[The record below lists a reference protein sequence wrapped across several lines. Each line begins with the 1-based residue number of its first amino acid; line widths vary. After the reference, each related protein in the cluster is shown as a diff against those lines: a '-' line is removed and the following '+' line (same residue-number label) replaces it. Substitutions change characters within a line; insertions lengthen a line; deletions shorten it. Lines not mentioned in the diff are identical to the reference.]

1 MQRLRVL
8 LALLVL
14 SVCVPASAQQRQLH
28 WDELSVTARLD
39 AEGRLHVEERQSMVF
54 TGDWNGGERTFDIRP
69 RQALQFERMSRI
81 DSTTGVE
88 TPLTEGSLD
97 EVDHYSFPERKIL
110 RWRARSTSDPAFD
123 NTKLTYVLYY
133 TLSNVLL
140 KEGEEYVLDHDFA
153 FSKRDGPIDQ
163 FKLALA
169 LDPAWQTKGALQE
182 TWTADA
188 IPPGKSFVLRVP
200 LRYTGASAPV
210 SDSGLGPDAEAMLM
224 ALAVV
229 PMLLLGYALLREKM
243 LGRLEPPASEI
254 SRGWLEQNLLR
265 ERPEVIGA
273 LWDGDVGS
281 SEVSATLARMVGEK
295 RLKSEVKN
303 GDMSLEILTRKD
315 LDEYEQ
321 ALLDGLFFRGNH
333 TSTEAIRKHYA
344 DSGFNPAEKMAPGLQ
359 KFSEARLPPG
369 DPAKPSG
376 LVPTLLFLAAIAA
389 LVYTVGQHRELLVTA
404 VIIFFGSLFAG
415 GLATIAPNFW
425 RKRKALGI
433 GTALLS
439 MIPAALITAGVAF
452 VIWRSASTGAPDLPR
467 EMQAALALSGLW
479 IFANAVGALRSK
491 ESREAIA
498 RIKMLG
504 AARGYFRDELS
515 KERPAIDD
523 SWYPYLLAFGLNKQV
538 ESWFTN
544 FPGRSSSRDNDGWAS
559 SSSSSSSSTSS
570 PSSGSSWSGG
580 GGAFGGAG
588 ATGMWAAAASGMAAG
603 VAAPSSSSDSSSS
616 SSSSSGGSS
625 GGGGGGGW

>member
-1 MQRLRVL
+1 MLWRSRVHF
-8 LALLVL
+8 ALLVL
-14 SVCVPASAQQRQLH
+14 SVCATASAQQRQLH
-28 WDELSVTARLD
+28 WDELSVKARLD
-39 AEGRLHVEERQSMVF
+39 AEGRLRVEERQVMVF

-69 RQALQFERMSRI
+69 RQQLQFERMSRI
-81 DSTTGVE
+81 DSATGVE
-88 TPLTEGSLD
+88 TPMKEGSLD
-97 EVDHYSFPERKIL
+97 EVDHYAFAGRNIL

-123 NTKLTYVLYY
+123 NTKLTYVLNY

-153 FSKRDGPIDQ
+153 FSKREGPIDQ

-169 LDPAWQTKGALQE
+169 LDPVWQTKGVLQE

-200 LRYTGASAPV
+200 LRFTGVSAPV
-210 SDSGLGPDAEAMLM
+210 ADSGLGADAESMLL

-229 PMLLLGYALLREKM
+229 PLLLLGYALLREKM
-243 LGRLEPPASEI
+243 LGRLEPAASEI
-254 SRGWLEQNLLR
+254 SRGWVEQNLLR
-265 ERPEVIGA
+265 ERPEVVGA
-273 LWDGDVGS
+273 LWDGHVGS

-333 TSTEAIRKHYA
+333 TSTEAIRTHYA
-344 DSGFNPAEKMAPGLQ
+344 ASGFNPAEKMAPGLK
-359 KFSEARLPPG
+359 KFSEGRLPPG

-376 LVPTLLFLAAIAA
+376 LVPTLLFIAAIAA
-389 LVYTVGQHRELLVTA
+389 FVYSVGQHRELLMKA
-404 VIIFFGSLFAG
+404 VFIFFGSLFAG
-415 GLATIAPNFW
+415 GLATLAPNFW
-425 RKRKALGI
+425 RARKALGI

-439 MIPAALITAGVAF
+439 MIPAVLITAGVAF
-452 VIWRSASTGAPDLPR
+452 IIWRSASTGAPDLPR
-467 EMQAALALSGLW
+467 EMQAAIALSGLW
-479 IFANAVGALRSK
+479 IFASAAGALRSR

-504 AARGYFRDELS
+504 AARGYFRDELL
-515 KERPAIDD
+515 KERPALDD

-538 ESWFTN
+538 ERWFSN
-544 FPGRSSSRDNDGWAS
+544 FPGRSSSHNNDRWTS
-559 SSSSSSSSTSS
+559 SS
-570 PSSGSSWSGG
+570 PSSGSSITGSGWTGG

-603 VAAPSSSSDSSSS
+603 VAAPSSSSGSS